1 MTIIFICL
9 ILKNIIILF
18 LFSNDINL
26 IINSLMIIILLLISI
41 AFLTLPERK
50 LLSSMQRRK
59 GPNIVGFWGILQP
72 FADGLKLILKESI
85 IPSQANKI
93 IYFISPIF
101 MFFLS
106 LANWLIIPYS
116 KGIVLSNSN
125 LGISFI
131 SAISSLSVY
140 GIILSG
146 WASNSKYAF
155 LGSLRS
161 AAQMISYEVSI
172 GLIVMNISLIVGS
185 LNLTDIVLA
194 QKKLWF
200 IIPFFP
206 LFFLFFIS
214 LLAETNRIPFD
225 LPEAEGEL
233 VSGYNV
239 EYSAIGFA
247 LFSLAEYANII
258 LMSHLVVIIFFGG
271 WLYSIN
277 NDFLNF
283 FILEAKVNL
292 FLFIFIWIRAT
303 FPRYRY
309 DQLMTIGW
317 KFFLP
322 LSISWIIFYSS
333 FFSAFNFLF

>member
-1 MTIIFICL
+1 
-9 ILKNIIILF
+9 
-18 LFSNDINL
+18 
-26 IINSLMIIILLLISI
+26 
-41 AFLTLPERK
+41 
-50 LLSSMQRRK
+50 
-59 GPNIVGFWGILQP
+59 
-72 FADGLKLILKESI
+72 
-85 IPSQANKI
+85 
-93 IYFISPIF
+93 
-101 MFFLS
+101 
-106 LANWLIIPYS
+106 
-116 KGIVLSNSN
+116 
-125 LGISFI
+125 
-131 SAISSLSVY
+131 
-140 GIILSG
+140 
-146 WASNSKYAF
+146 
-155 LGSLRS
+155 
-161 AAQMISYEVSI
+161 
-172 GLIVMNISLIVGS
+172 MNILLIVGS

-206 LFFLFFIS
+206 LFLLFFIS

-247 LFSLAEYANII
+247 LSFLAEYANII
-258 LMSHLVVIIFFGG
+258 LMSHLIVIIFFGG
-271 WLYSIN
+271 WSCPIN

-283 FILEAKVNL
+283 FIMETKVNL

-322 LSISWIIFYSS
+322 LAISWIIFYSS
-333 FFSAFNFLF
+333 FFFAFNFLF